1 MGRDIRVESKHL
13 VYRGSKSSDLIM
25 AFDRFFA
32 FFPRCDMDDGIYFE
46 VRLSRKEMGQAL
58 DFIKA
63 DVTANSKLYRNA
75 DVLLEQMN
83 NIYIRMMPGDFVEVN
98 VW

>member
-32 FFPRCDMDDGIYFE
+32 YHPKYDIGDGIFFDVILARKE
-46 VRLSRKEMGQAL
+46 VRQAL
-58 DFIKA
+58 DFIKD
-63 DVTANSKLYRNA
+63 DVALNGELYRNA
-75 DVLLEQMN
+75 DVLLEQIH
-83 NIYIRMMPGDFVEVN
+83 NIYIRMMPRDFVEVA

>member
-1 MGRDIRVESKHL
+1 MGRDIRVESKQL

-32 FFPRCDMDDGIYFE
+32 HFPRCDMDDGIFFD
-46 VRLSRKEMGQAL
+46 VKLSWKEMGQVL
-58 DFIKA
+58 DFIKE
-63 DVTANSKLYRNA
+63 DVATNRKLYRHA

-83 NIYIRMMPGDFVEVN
+83 NIYIRMMPGDFVEVA